1 MYHIKNDKRCLKS
14 AKKIGAALKTLLK
27 SKPLADISITDI
39 QKLSGTGRSTFY
51 RLFDNI
57 DDVIL
62 YMAEEEL
69 LDLVNLFHILSWQD
83 FTSRFIEEIISG
95 SRELTN
101 IAESGK
107 MHIIS
112 RAFRANL
119 THEAELSNVDL
130 DNTSRYMIAIFVGS
144 CISLVTAWD
153 EAGRKEST
161 EDLACIMGKVLDY
174 KELEAG
180 LISRGRNP

>member
-1 MYHIKNDKRCLKS
+1 MYHIKNDKRCLAS
-14 AKKIGAALKTLLK
+14 AKKIGTALRALLR
-27 SKPLADISITDI
+27 SKPLEEISITDI
-39 QKLSGTGRSTFY
+39 QKMSGTGRSTFY

-62 YMAEEEL
+62 YMTEEEL

-83 FTSRFIEEIISG
+83 FTSRFIEGIISG

-112 RAFRANL
+112 KAVRTNL
-119 THEAELSNVDL
+119 TREAELAHVDF

-144 CISLVTAWD
+144 CISLVTAW
-153 EAGRKEST
+153 EEGRKKEST
-161 EDLACIMGKVLDY
+161 EDLARIMSKVLNY

-180 LISRGRNP
+180 LIKHERNE